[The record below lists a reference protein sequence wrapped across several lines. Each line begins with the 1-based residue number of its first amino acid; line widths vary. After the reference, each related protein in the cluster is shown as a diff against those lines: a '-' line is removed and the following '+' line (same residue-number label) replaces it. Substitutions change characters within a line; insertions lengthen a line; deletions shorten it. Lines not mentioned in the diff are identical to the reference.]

1 MIMSMFLFLLLF
13 KAIVSKTIAS
23 SSSSSSSSSRSITIN
38 GCYFCK
44 YGYALRRS
52 VLLYILSL

>member
-13 KAIVSKTIAS
+13 KAIVSKTIA
-23 SSSSSSSSSRSITIN
+23 SSSSSSRSITIN

>member
-23 SSSSSSSSSRSITIN
+23 SSSSSRRSITIN